1 MSKPPFKSTSDAAGP
16 AVEAGRPRRRHFTRA
31 DKQRLLCEVDRC
43 DSPEQVERIL
53 SREGLPGSRLG
64 MWRKQLAAFAKAEVK
79 APRLSR
85 EDRKRAITKLE
96 REKAELQRELV
107 VARELLAR
115 RKADA
120 EVPANEQS
128 DDDRELQCG

>member
-1 MSKPPFKSTSDAAGP
+1 MKKPASKSTSDAAGSP
-16 AVEAGRPRRRHFTRA
+16 AQAGRTRRRHFTRA

-53 SREGLPGSRLG
+53 QREGLPGSRLG
-64 MWRKQLAAFAKAEVK
+64 MWRKQLAAYVKGSAKV
-79 APRLSR
+79 PRLTR

-107 VARELLAR
+107 VARDLLAR

-120 EVPANEQS
+120 EAPANEQR
-128 DDDRELQCG
+128 DDPKLQCG